1 MAKQVLN
8 IGSAGNDGTGDTLR
22 SGGTKIKSNFDEI
35 YAEFGTGTALTS
47 AGTSGHL
54 LIADGTKFG
63 NAALSGDATISQ
75 TGVLA
80 VTDVSLTTNTTG
92 GTAGVGGF
100 EIPQGVAPSTKT
112 NVLYNVGSTL
122 YWSGTAV
129 GVAGGSA
136 ISAFNVAGDSGTTQ
150 SVTDG
155 NTITVAGGTGLA
167 SVASATDTITIN
179 IDTTVATLT
188 GAQALTNKTIA
199 TFLQGSGNTITVP
212 ATTDTLVGKAT
223 TDTFTN
229 KTIDA
234 DGTGNSITNIEN
246 ANIKAAAAIAVNKLA
261 AATASRALVSD
272 GSGFVSAATTTATEI
287 GYVNGVT
294 SAIQTQLGTK
304 HTSGASLNM
313 NGTELILD
321 ADADTSITADTDD
334 QIDIRIGGADLITL
348 AAGLVDVK
356 NAGTAS
362 GIKLYCESGN
372 SHNVT
377 VQSGAHAG
385 YTGGDA
391 VLTLPSVTDT
401 LVGRASTDTLTNK
414 TMGTLTGSVET
425 ITGSGGTDAVSITT
439 LVTYLDTNA
448 GTSTLTLAAGTTGQM
463 KIIIMTVAGNDATME
478 DAGGNLS
485 SQVATSIVWNAVD
498 ELAVLMYNGTK
509 WNVLSYEGVTIT

>member
-1 MAKQVLN
+1 M
-8 IGSAGNDGTGDTLR
+8 
-22 SGGTKIKSNFDEI
+22 
-35 YAEFGTGTALTS
+35 
-47 AGTSGHL
+47 
-54 LIADGTKFG
+54 
-63 NAALSGDATISQ
+63 
-75 TGVLA
+75 
-80 VTDVSLTTNTTG
+80 
-92 GTAGVGGF
+92 
-100 EIPQGVAPSTKT
+100 
-112 NVLYNVGSTL
+112 
-122 YWSGTAV
+122 
-129 GVAGGSA
+129 
-136 ISAFNVAGDSGTTQ
+136 
-150 SVTDG
+150 
-155 NTITVAGGTGLA
+155 
-167 SVASATDTITIN
+167 
-179 IDTTVATLT
+179 
-188 GAQALTNKTIA
+188 
-199 TFLQGSGNTITVP
+199 
-212 ATTDTLVGKAT
+212 GKAT

-261 AATASRALVSD
+261 ATTVSRALVSD
-272 GSGFVSAATTTATEI
+272 GTGFVSAATTTATEI

-321 ADADTSITADTDD
+321 ADADTSITVDTDD
-334 QIDIRIGGADLITL
+334 QIDIKIAGNDRITL
-348 AAGLVDVK
+348 TTGLIDVK
-356 NAGTAS
+356 NDGTAS
-362 GIKLYCESGN
+362 AIRLYCESSN
-372 SHNVT
+372 AHYVQL
-377 VQSGAHAG
+377 QSGAHSG
-385 YTGGDA
+385 YGGN
-391 VLTLPSVTDT
+391 VSVTLPTTADT
-401 LVGRASTDTLTNK
+401 LVGKATTDTLTNK

-448 GTSTLTLAAGTTGQM
+448 GASTLTLAAGTTGQM